1 MEAFSNETNFTV
13 WSTISNCISK
23 LSALFTQTPLDEPLK
38 QYGRKLFANITKKL
52 GWDAEEKES
61 HLDTLLRSLVLNK
74 MISFEDP
81 DTIKE
86 AKSRYYYFLYNM
98 AYEIFFFFF

>member
-1 MEAFSNETNFTV
+1 M
-13 WSTISNCISK
+13 WSTIANCMSK
-23 LSALFTQTPLDEPLK
+23 LSALFSQTALDKPLK
-38 QYGRKLFANITKKL
+38 NYGRKLFSNITKKL

-81 DTIKE
+81 D
-86 AKSRYYYFLYNM
+86 
-98 AYEIFFFFF
+98 

>member
-13 WSTISNCISK
+13 WSSISNCMSK
-23 LSALFTQTPLDEPLK
+23 LTAIFSHTALDKPLK
-38 QYGRKLFANITKKL
+38 NYGRKLFSNITKRL

-74 MISFEDP
+74 MIGFEDP
-81 DTIKE
+81 ETIKE
-86 AKSRYYYFLYNM
+86 AKIR
-98 AYEIFFFFF
+98 

>member
-13 WSTISNCISK
+13 WSSISNCMYK
-23 LSALFTQTPLDEPLK
+23 LSALLSHTPLDKPLK
-38 QYGRKLFANITKKL
+38 NFGRKLFSNITRRL

-74 MISFEDP
+74 MIIFEDP

-86 AKSRYYYFLYNM
+86 AKIR
-98 AYEIFFFFF
+98 